1 MWARR
6 DDAPTVGAAVPLPS
20 YRLWMRVGNERGRY
34 RNLELGMLSQHQTG
48 WHHLTA
54 PMPEESAIVTAEDQ
68 WRVVS
73 IFISGD
79 SFARTPPGGLS
90 FDSVTVYGPDFPPSG
105 EIIEGFEEIGSWV
118 PLPQAGNVADRT
130 ERTPDA
136 AHTGDT
142 GISIVWEE
150 PLGRSPRGLVI
161 PPAALPLPGITGPG
175 FSRDQTV
182 RITVDGYVVPVRVTS
197 TINHFPTLASR
208 RSFVVVSVY
217 ELRAWLNQAPGAQP
231 ITPDEWW
238 FDVAEGADR
247 ERVADQILDVGYR
260 LSFLRDRDDAVD
272 LATRNPLA
280 GGAWDALT
288 GIGLAALALAVALAL
303 CAHAAVAVREQR
315 VDMSV
320 GAALGIP
327 QWQRIAGLA
336 LERAIVGA
344 LGIVV
349 GGLAGWG
356 LARWTLGELA
366 GNASGGAV
374 TPPIIFVAE
383 GPWLVATFLCLVVA
397 AIAAIALS
405 GAVARRLRPPEVL
418 REAE

>member
-1 MWARR
+1 M
-6 DDAPTVGAAVPLPS
+6 
-20 YRLWMRVGNERGRY
+20 
-34 RNLELGMLSQHQTG
+34 
-48 WHHLTA
+48 
-54 PMPEESAIVTAEDQ
+54 
-68 WRVVS
+68 
-73 IFISGD
+73 
-79 SFARTPPGGLS
+79 
-90 FDSVTVYGPDFPPSG
+90 
-105 EIIEGFEEIGSWV
+105 
-118 PLPQAGNVADRT
+118 
-130 ERTPDA
+130 
-136 AHTGDT
+136 
-142 GISIVWEE
+142 
-150 PLGRSPRGLVI
+150 
-161 PPAALPLPGITGPG
+161 
-175 FSRDQTV
+175 
-182 RITVDGYVVPVRVTS
+182 
-197 TINHFPTLASR
+197 
-208 RSFVVVSVY
+208 VVSVH

-238 FDVAEGADR
+238 FGRSRR
-247 ERVADQILDVGYR
+247 ERTGSESPDEILDVGYR

-336 LERAIVGA
+336 LERVIIGI

-366 GNASGGAV
+366 GNAAGGAV

-383 GPWLVATFLCLVVA
+383 GPWLVATFICLVVA
-397 AIAAIALS
+397 AIAAIGLA
-405 GAVARRLRPPEVL
+405 GGWRAVCDRPKCCERRSSS
-418 REAE
+418 A